1 MINGVKF
8 GLLITLAIRFTSHA
22 LKDEEYPVL
31 TSTLD
36 DEKELQKY
44 PYIVSLEGDVIG
56 TRNTTKLCTGT
67 LMARNWVL
75 TAANCLTLTLSQVK
89 IGDNTASVTA
99 RILKKIPH
107 PAYRKYYR
115 HERYYYAVNDL
126 ALLKIQDVIMRIYGK
141 LSTKYYKSIIGL
153 PIKCL
158 AFGLTIVE
166 NKRSKNIWELQ
177 NDVADTFRS
186 EGAVVVCKYE
196 YVRYGPGICTAP
208 RCHMKFN
215 STYGDNGGPLIFHN
229 DVVGVS
235 SRKSS
240 QPVERYTPVSLYLG
254 WLKSVM
260 TMD

>member
-22 LKDEEYPVL
+22 LKDQQD
-31 TSTLD
+31 SATLD

-44 PYIVSLEGDVIG
+44 PYVVSLEGDILG
-56 TRNTTKLCTGT
+56 TKNTTKLCTGT
-67 LMARNWVL
+67 LIARNWVL
-75 TAANCLTLTLSQVK
+75 TAAHCLALTLSQIK
-89 IGDNTASVTA
+89 IGDSFTWSTA

-126 ALLKIQDVIMRIYGK
+126 ALIKIQDVIMRSYGK
-141 LSTKYYKSIIGL
+141 LSTKYYKSILGL

-158 AFGLTIVE
+158 SFGLTIVE
-166 NKRSKNIWELQ
+166 KKNSKNVWELQ
-177 NDVADTFRS
+177 NDVADTFRT
-186 EGAVVVCKYE
+186 EGAVVVCKDE
-196 YVRYGPGICTAP
+196 HVRYGPGICTAP
-208 RCHMKFN
+208 RCHLKWN
-215 STYGDNGGPLIFHN
+215 STNGDSGGPLIFHN
-229 DVVGVS
+229 HIVGVC

-254 WLKSVM
+254 WLKKVM
-260 TMD
+260 TID